1 VIDRKVNSTSSC
13 PSFVKATNDGK
24 AFPPSEVPSA
34 LGMMVGRPPMT
45 DAAAELLVPSSIPII
60 FGKDYTPRTVNVITC
75 CNYEMNSKTFW
86 EENLVTVPLRLARSP
101 LKP

>member
-1 VIDRKVNSTSSC
+1 MIDRKVNSTSSC
-13 PSFVKATNDGK
+13 SSFVKATKNGK
-24 AFPPSEVPSA
+24 TFPPTEVRSA
-34 LGMMVGRPPMT
+34 LGMMVGRRLMT
-45 DAAAELLVPSSIPII
+45 DAAAVLLVSSSIPII